1 MFDFPVPNAQLT
13 GKSATPVLRDD
24 VAISSEV
31 WSVAPRARQQ
41 YSWRPPDTWEC
52 RSESA
57 SSPKS
62 PTKLPSSPSRR
73 PKNKK
78 GDTSASEFTRLRKNL
93 RRMEA
98 SSPRTFVE
106 RLKEEWIEVGDS
118 SVYRQLELERQLWML
133 SALRSLE
140 KKHSPSYHPKSLEN
154 SSTIPIKHLSLY
166 ENQGMFFIIR
176 HPQLLT

>member
-1 MFDFPVPNAQLT
+1 
-13 GKSATPVLRDD
+13 
-24 VAISSEV
+24 
-31 WSVAPRARQQ
+31 
-41 YSWRPPDTWEC
+41 
-52 RSESA
+52 
-57 SSPKS
+57 
-62 PTKLPSSPSRR
+62 
-73 PKNKK
+73 
-78 GDTSASEFTRLRKNL
+78 
-93 RRMEA
+93 MEA

-140 KKHSPSYHPKSLEN
+140 KKHSPSYHPKNLEN

-176 HPQLLT
+176 YPQLLT